1 MAELRIESEMFKRK
15 LLNAGWLSILL
26 LGSAINVS
34 ASEISVLATIK
45 PIQLIVSQITQGVTQ
60 ESSALLPPG
69 ISPHD
74 FSLKISAAKRVKQAS
89 LILWLGPDVEPYLV
103 KMMGAKAPSQQLN
116 LSLLPELQHLALR
129 SLAGGHH
136 HGHHEEFEV
145 DPHIWLSPENSLQMA
160 IALVEK
166 LSVLDSVNAP
176 VYQRNLEEFKRDIEK
191 LNVFRKSFAKQKS
204 GFVVHHDAY
213 QYFEK
218 RYSLSPAGFLTSS
231 PEVTPGAKHLSE
243 LQSLASERKIACIF
257 SEPQFKTETFS
268 RIMEDKKFKTAIID
282 PIGATLD
289 EGAELYF
296 NLISNMAK
304 TIEGCLR
311 P

>member
-1 MAELRIESEMFKRK
+1 MFKRK

-74 FSLKISAAKRVKQAS
+74 VSLKISAAKRVKQAS

-213 QYFEK
+213 QYLEAFMGLTPAAVVTVEPEMSPGVRHITEVVAVIKTQNIQCFVAGPTMSPRLVSLLFKGQPVSRYRVAELDPLAGGPFET
-218 RYSLSPAGFLTSS
+218 YAAF
-231 PEVTPGAKHLSE
+231 
-243 LQSLASERKIACIF
+243 
-257 SEPQFKTETFS
+257 
-268 RIMEDKKFKTAIID
+268 MED
-282 PIGATLD
+282 L
-289 EGAELYF
+289 
-296 NLISNMAK
+296 S
-304 TIEGCLR
+304 LR
-311 P
+311 LGECVRNKVN